1 MAYFSGSGKEPV
13 KTGGT
18 WLKVDDV
25 KTSEGFNIVDEIK
38 AGRGKYETQ
47 GCASGMIK
55 RKSDG
60 KLFMKT
66 FKPMEL
72 EKLSDAYGEDST
84 KWIGKAFG
92 LVRLTSK
99 KWDKEYLALN
109 VEIDLDE
116 ESPF

>member
-1 MAYFSGSGKEPV
+1 MSEP
-13 KTGGT
+13 KGGGT
-18 WLKVDDV
+18 WIKVDDV
-25 KTSEGFNIVDEIK
+25 KTSDTFNIVDEIK
-38 AGRGKYETQ
+38 SGRGKYETE

-72 EKLSDAYGEDST
+72 EKLADNYGEDSK
-84 KWIGKAFG
+84 KWVGKAFG

-116 ESPF
+116 ETPF